1 VRLVPAR
8 DTDAE
13 DMAESLRLTGT
24 CCSCCDS
31 IHEVGLAPV
40 SNRVV
45 TGSDEE
51 LLIVEM
57 QHRRYMVSISVSS
70 HVHVICNN
78 E

>member
-1 VRLVPAR
+1 MLALAR
-8 DTDAE
+8 HVLFL
-13 DMAESLRLTGT
+13 LRLYPRSYFPLTN
-24 CCSCCDS
+24 
-31 IHEVGLAPV
+31 EVGLAPV

-45 TGSDEE
+45 TGSDEG

>member
-1 VRLVPAR
+1 MSQLVPAR

-13 DMAESLRLTGT
+13 GVAECLRLN
-24 CCSCCDS
+24 SRS
-31 IHEVGLAPV
+31 YIAPL

-51 LLIVEM
+51 LLLVEI

-70 HVHVICNN
+70 HVHVVFNN